1 MIITDIKTEI
11 RMKTYGRI
19 ILMAPAGML
28 AAVTAL
34 SASAAPLTA
43 PEVVTKAASAI
54 SAGKVME
61 VSFTISSGGHA
72 SKGTLKASGS
82 KFAVSLPEGSSWY
95 NGKHLYSY
103 NPRTKET
110 TVVTPTASEL
120 AESNPLLYVN
130 GGVKGYT
137 AVFSKTRIKGKYVV
151 DLTPKSRKSTV
162 RKVTLTIN
170 ASTFIPEKI
179 SVTGT
184 SGQTADVTVGAVRRN
199 VKIAASEFEYPAAKY
214 RGVELVDLR

>member
-1 MIITDIKTEI
+1 M
-11 RMKTYGRI
+11 
-19 ILMAPAGML
+19 
-28 AAVTAL
+28 
-34 SASAAPLTA
+34 
-43 PEVVTKAASAI
+43 
-54 SAGKVME
+54 
-61 VSFTISSGGHA
+61 
-72 SKGTLKASGS
+72 
-82 KFAVSLPEGSSWY
+82 
-95 NGKHLYSY
+95 
-103 NPRTKET
+103 
-110 TVVTPTASEL
+110 VTPTASEL

>member
-1 MIITDIKTEI
+1 M
-11 RMKTYGRI
+11 
-19 ILMAPAGML
+19 
-28 AAVTAL
+28 
-34 SASAAPLTA
+34 
-43 PEVVTKAASAI
+43 
-54 SAGKVME
+54 
-61 VSFTISSGGHA
+61 
-72 SKGTLKASGS
+72 
-82 KFAVSLPEGSSWY
+82 
-95 NGKHLYSY
+95 
-103 NPRTKET
+103 
-110 TVVTPTASEL
+110 
-120 AESNPLLYVN
+120 
-130 GGVKGYT
+130 
-137 AVFSKTRIKGKYVV
+137 FSKTRIKGKYVV